1 LRSIRDIRLIR
12 WNPEYITVQHN
23 DATAEE
29 RFYYSIPPQM
39 ANDIRMAKRHI
50 VERVPQV
57 FIEAL
62 RQNKALL
69 FSRDNIYHM
78 KRPTIAQKDK
88 GWGMPMIL
96 PVLKDVFYLQ
106 VLRKAQE
113 AIAVEHIV
121 PLRLLFPQTSSSS
134 ADVYCVSLNTLIE
147 TREGP
152 RPAQDVRVGDYLKS
166 HMGAWDRV
174 EAIKDRSVPKSEKV
188 YRFKVASLPAF
199 PFELSEEHP
208 IWAAR
213 KWSKEKGYDGLSEPD
228 WVNSKDLKKG
238 DFVLYPTIRKTWTSL
253 TLDLAEYIPE
263 RAATEHYIY
272 RRLNQASAEIYEYL
286 EERGA
291 VQHQRGEREQLLQER
306 GWLLDDYHNAYSA
319 FSLQEKIDRIS
330 RYLPVTEDLA
340 YLVGLY
346 AAEGYLNGGSPC
358 FALHSREVD
367 IRQDIDRIVETLG
380 FRAGCAG
387 TYDVTEEGVTH
398 NVHDVLL
405 GAFLRTAC
413 GDKSERKRLP
423 RFVLEAPKNI
433 AMAAARGLLAGDGC
447 NFKTET
453 RRIGLMSV
461 SKDLVVGLRSI
472 LLSEGFIPTAQV
484 RIPNEGEIAKL
495 PVYQLN
501 LNGSQA
507 DELARR
513 FGWDRLGWVPG
524 KQEHWSQCGFIRD
537 GYVYLRINEIEEAP
551 EVETVRGFQMEGDRS
566 FCVVGVATHNS
577 TINLTQWRDKIE
589 QELIRW
595 RLDNNYIPLLPI
607 PVGQQT
613 LGGEGKALML
623 AQEYRVWSEQ
633 VIAGLGVPIEFVYG
647 GMQFCQKI
655 DSYVFTSKG
664 LLQLKDLIPAGE
676 GQTETGAGVL
686 VATKSGT
693 QPTTACHNTGMKK
706 AARVQTKLGL
716 DSEPSYDHQFLT
728 LGSDLSLEWKK
739 TSDLTPG
746 DHIAVRAGMNLW
758 PTEIPL
764 IQEEVFDQISV
775 WRKSA
780 GGSSAATQYPVPM
793 LPTAVTP
800 GIAKLLGYLISEG
813 TCGETGLVF
822 AQKCQEVMDDF
833 LNTVESTFGY
843 RPSKWKGTEGCTAA
857 EIGRRPA
864 VLLLRGLGAV
874 GVSETKVV
882 PDCIKRA
889 PKHLVVEFLKAYFE
903 GDGSVSTSNTGK
915 QMVSCGSKSEELLKQ
930 IQLLLLNIGIVSSRY
945 FYAKTDMWQLQ
956 IRSSYIDV
964 FAEEIGFVSSIK
976 QNQLTLRS
984 AVGKTHVG
992 ERIPH
997 LKETLDQVR
1006 QKYFCG
1012 KQSWSFEPVN
1022 CQLDKEEYTT
1032 HEVAD
1037 ILERDFT
1044 TVHYHIKKERLKV
1057 SRTLPG
1063 VGGRFG
1069 TALISR
1075 RDLQDFLS
1083 KYGRGVHKVIPGR
1096 SGDGM
1101 TYSRLSSADLT
1112 FLREKEPELAKR
1124 IEVLAESHY
1133 VWDEVQEVELF
1144 DFEVPMGDLTVDI
1157 DHSYVADGL
1166 VTHNSGS
1173 NVSMRILENHFLDQK
1188 AQRKQLVTDF
1198 LMPNIGAFMGWEV
1211 IPCHYKKF
1219 KMADDLQRSAFNLQL
1234 NQAGKLS
1241 DRTLLEDVDRD
1252 HRAEMNQIKEEQKMI
1267 LENQRSQA
1275 LAQASIQGEAQL
1287 VGIKY
1292 QGRAQ
1297 KIMMEQQGPM
1307 PSPQD
1312 QKALSEAGMQASG
1325 QPGMASPEATGQAMN
1340 TQVGMMNQTGQI
1352 PPMQLPQQGDQGQG
1366 QQQQDPMAGIQSPLN
1381 AGQNGA
1387 QPDLVAVAQQVASHL
1402 NQLPDHEK
1410 QMEMGNMQKTNPQL
1424 YSLVLSMVLTTAGA
1438 DKPSNAAPLPEQ
1450 RPPQRGPEAA
1460 MV

>member
-1 LRSIRDIRLIR
+1 MSTPDALSFGPAGGLRFSRNSGRSLTSEALGAIRYPSPFFDIAHTYLPSSFKTMLRWCRYYFLTNPLINAVCYKMAEYPVTDLVFDTTNEELRKKWEYIFGRILNFKKFEVEAGLDYNTYGNAFISISFPFQKLLICKRCGFTTRADDQKYLFREYKFVGDCKRCGNNGDFRVRDHYLRSIRDIRLIR

-23 DATAEE
+23 DATAED

-121 PLRLLFPQTSSSS
+121 PLRLLFPQTSSST

-152 RPAQDVRVGDYLKS
+152 RPAYDVRVGDYLKS
-166 HMGAWDRV
+166 HKGAWDRV

-208 IWAAR
+208 IWASR
-213 KWSKEKGYDGLSEPD
+213 KWNKEKGYDGLSEPS
-228 WVNSKDLKKG
+228 WVNAKDLKKG
-238 DFVLYPTIRKTWTSL
+238 DFVLYPTTRKTWSSL

-263 RAATEHYIY
+263 RAVTEHYIY

-286 EERGA
+286 EERGE
-291 VQHQRGEREQLLQER
+291 VHHQRGEREKLLQER
-306 GWLLDDYHNAYSA
+306 GWLLEDYRNAYAA
-319 FSLQEKIDRIS
+319 FSLQEKIDRIP
-330 RYLPVTEDLA
+330 RHLPVTEDLA

-358 FALHSREVD
+358 FALHSREVE
-367 IRQDIDRIVETLG
+367 IRQDIDRIVEALG
-380 FRAGCAG
+380 FRAGCSG
-387 TYDVTEEGVTH
+387 TYDVTESGVTH

-413 GDKSERKRLP
+413 GSNAEHKRLP

-495 PVYQLN
+495 PAYQLN

-513 FGWDRLGWVPG
+513 FGWDRLGWTPGDG
-524 KQEHWSQCGFIRD
+524 KQGSQCGFIRD
-537 GYVYLRINEIEEAP
+537 GYVYLRINEVEEAP

-633 VIAGLGVPIEFVYG
+633 VIAGMGVPIEFVYG
-647 GMQFCQKI
+647 GMQ
-655 DSYVFTSKG
+655 Y
-664 LLQLKDLIPAGE
+664 
-676 GQTETGAGVL
+676 
-686 VATKSGT
+686 
-693 QPTTACHNTGMKK
+693 
-706 AARVQTKLGL
+706 
-716 DSEPSYDHQFLT
+716 
-728 LGSDLSLEWKK
+728 
-739 TSDLTPG
+739 
-746 DHIAVRAGMNLW
+746 
-758 PTEIPL
+758 
-764 IQEEVFDQISV
+764 
-775 WRKSA
+775 
-780 GGSSAATQYPVPM
+780 
-793 LPTAVTP
+793 
-800 GIAKLLGYLISEG
+800 
-813 TCGETGLVF
+813 
-822 AQKCQEVMDDF
+822 
-833 LNTVESTFGY
+833 
-843 RPSKWKGTEGCTAA
+843 
-857 EIGRRPA
+857 
-864 VLLLRGLGAV
+864 
-874 GVSETKVV
+874 
-882 PDCIKRA
+882 
-889 PKHLVVEFLKAYFE
+889 
-903 GDGSVSTSNTGK
+903 
-915 QMVSCGSKSEELLKQ
+915 
-930 IQLLLLNIGIVSSRY
+930 
-945 FYAKTDMWQLQ
+945 
-956 IRSSYIDV
+956 
-964 FAEEIGFVSSIK
+964 
-976 QNQLTLRS
+976 
-984 AVGKTHVG
+984 
-992 ERIPH
+992 
-997 LKETLDQVR
+997 
-1006 QKYFCG
+1006 
-1012 KQSWSFEPVN
+1012 
-1022 CQLDKEEYTT
+1022 
-1032 HEVAD
+1032 
-1037 ILERDFT
+1037 
-1044 TVHYHIKKERLKV
+1044 
-1057 SRTLPG
+1057 
-1063 VGGRFG
+1063 
-1069 TALISR
+1069 
-1075 RDLQDFLS
+1075 
-1083 KYGRGVHKVIPGR
+1083 
-1096 SGDGM
+1096 
-1101 TYSRLSSADLT
+1101 
-1112 FLREKEPELAKR
+1112 
-1124 IEVLAESHY
+1124 
-1133 VWDEVQEVELF
+1133 
-1144 DFEVPMGDLTVDI
+1144 
-1157 DHSYVADGL
+1157 
-1166 VTHNSGS
+1166 SGS

-1188 AQRKQLVTDF
+1188 TQRKQLITDF

-1211 IPCHYKKF
+1211 VPCHYKPF
-1219 KMADDLQRSAFNLQL
+1219 KMADDLQRSAFHLQL
-1234 NQAGKLS
+1234 NQAGKMS

-1252 HRAEMNQIKEEQKMI
+1252 HSTEMNQIREEQKLV

-1297 KIMMEQQGPM
+1297 KIMMEQQGPP

-1312 QKALSEAGMQASG
+1312 AKALSEAGMQASG
-1325 QPGMASPEATGQAMN
+1325 QPGMASPMATGQAMN
-1340 TQVGMMNQTGQI
+1340 AQMGMMNQTGQI
-1352 PPMQLPQQGDQGQG
+1352 PPMEFPNQQQEG
-1366 QQQQDPMAGIQSPLN
+1366 QQQDPMAGIQSPLN
-1381 AGQNGA
+1381 AGQNGSQA
-1387 QPDLVAVAQQVASHL
+1387 DLMGIAQQVASHL

-1438 DKPSNAAPLPEQ
+1438 DKPSNAVPLPEQ